1 MFSTGT
7 RDSSGVGSRWGTTS
21 GIAGRRTSGCQNW
34 LIKFANSC
42 TRTIVYLLIIAKQFE
57 VAEGTVHSHPWW
69 SEHVLSCSMK
79 ISGRGALMTA
89 VRWLR
94 GSLQIQVSLSLW
106 SPVMRTGSTV
116 MTERQCPVENPRRP
130 SKGGPLGSWWLSH
143 SLTAKASSTSTG
155 SPIWLDSQQRV
166 WGRSEISFGTCTW
179 TMPSC
184 NKTIL
189 VTNYLADM
197 GIKTVPHPPYSP
209 DLNPRYFCIF

>member
-94 GSLQIQVSLSLW
+94 GSLQIQVSLI
-106 SPVMRTGSTV
+106 T
-116 MTERQCPVENPRRP
+116 CDENWVYCYDR
-130 SKGGPLGSWWLSH
+130 
-143 SLTAKASSTSTG
+143 
-155 SPIWLDSQQRV
+155 
-166 WGRSEISFGTCTW
+166 E
-179 TMPSC
+179 
-184 NKTIL
+184 
-189 VTNYLADM
+189 
-197 GIKTVPHPPYSP
+197 TVPSGKPKKAKQRRSIGKLMIIPFFDSKSIIYIHWVPHMARQSTKSMRQVRDFIWHLHLDNALLQQNYPSDQLLGWYGHQDCPSSSLQSRLKP
-209 DLNPRYFCIF
+209 TLLLYF

>member
-34 LIKFANSC
+34 LIKFANFC

-89 VRWLR
+89 VRWLS

-116 MTERQCPVENPRRP
+116 MTKRQCPVEMFGLPKTQEGQAKEVHWEVDDYP
-130 SKGGPLGSWWLSH
+130 ILWQQKHHLHPLG
-143 SLTAKASSTSTG
+143 
-155 SPIWLDSQQRV
+155 
-166 WGRSEISFGTCTW
+166 
-179 TMPSC
+179 
-184 NKTIL
+184 
-189 VTNYLADM
+189 
-197 GIKTVPHPPYSP
+197 PPYG
-209 DLNPRYFCIF
+209 